1 MAETNGAVL
10 DNLQIKAT
18 GNVQDAVAKLD
29 QLIAKLNALKGA
41 STTAATGQK
50 TLEKESKST
59 TKTLKETSKAASHA
73 ADGVSK
79 LASAIARV
87 AFYRVIRS
95 AIKAVTS
102 AFKEGTENA
111 YKWAVANN
119 DAFAGV
125 MDTYATRV
133 NYLKNTMGALASTV
147 LTAFLP
153 VFQQITN
160 VVIQAANAV
169 SAFIAALT
177 GGDSYLKA
185 REVVVK
191 YGDALDDAA
200 RKQKKMIQLMSFD
213 ELNNITTPS
222 SGGGND
228 DIENWEDA
236 FFRDNVDE
244 KTKALAENF
253 KRIFDSIPWEKIKES
268 VLTIVD
274 KLTPVIVDF
283 WNQHGSDLID
293 FITEIHTQ
301 FLPAAL
307 DLAIAVAPVLALLL
321 RVLAAF
327 TYAKLM
333 PLLKLIN
340 NTSTHITDLITSIFS
355 FDIAGSVRSIA
366 LLIVDII
373 EWIFTS
379 VSERIRA
386 IMKLLSK
393 IPGLGFLG
401 DAADEVSGK
410 FDNFFAKVKA
420 GIDDTYNSFK
430 KLESVAASSTSLSR
444 IERAQIAA
452 QNAVFNGASESEANK
467 IIDRAILYEAH
478 DNKMKDLLGYAD
490 GGFPFDMGSV
500 FVAGE
505 VPGSAEMVGTINGRT
520 GVASGEEITGIASA
534 VYATGNEEADLLRQ
548 ILGAI
553 RSGGNSR
560 PNAAFGRFASQSIA
574 LYKGVTG

>member
-1 MAETNGAVL
+1 MAMAETSGTVL

-18 GNVQDAVAKLD
+18 GNVQDAIAKID
-29 QLIAKLNALKGA
+29 QLIAKLNTLKGA

-236 FFRDNVDE
+236 FFLDKVDE

-268 VLTIVD
+268 VLATVD
-274 KLTPVIVDF
+274 KLTPVVVDF
-283 WNQHGSDLID
+283 WNQHGTDLID
-293 FITEIHTQ
+293 FVTEIVTE

-307 DLAIAVAPVLALLL
+307 DLAVALAPILAVLLKVLG
-321 RVLAAF
+321 AF

-340 NTSTHITDLITSIFS
+340 ETSTHITDLFSSVFSGDRVGVIQAVLNLILDVFEYFFNSIHEK
-355 FDIAGSVRSIA
+355 V
-366 LLIVDII
+366 L
-373 EWIFTS
+373 
-379 VSERIRA
+379 A
-386 IMKLLSK
+386 ILRLLSN
-393 IPGLGFLG
+393 IPGFSKLSGVA
-401 DAADEVSGK
+401 DAIEKNVVNPFTKAKEKIDE
-410 FDNFFAKVKA
+410 A
-420 GIDDTYNSFK
+420 
-430 KLESVAASSTSLSR
+430 VAAYRNFEATMTFKVNEYGETIYAPKAVSTR
-444 IERAQIAA
+444 
-452 QNAVFNGASESEANK
+452 EA
-467 IIDRAILYEAH
+467 LYKTH
-478 DNKMKDLLGYAD
+478 DEKMKDILGYAS
-490 GGFPFDMGSV
+490 GGFPDMGSV

-505 VPGSAEMVGTINGRT
+505 VPGSAEMVGNINGRT

-548 ILGAI
+548 ILGAL